1 MYMPS
6 TIRCLVRDSKR
17 KRILWTKRLGL
28 FIGIGLALMAQ
39 IAMSQDSLIE
49 EIRTVREKDRSANIL
64 INDLITKYVPIGTN
78 IEVAQSILEKHAFK
92 CTKEPER
99 SSADGKTSKLLYC
112 NYDFRKWYNFGFG
125 DEVAVYFFSEDRM
138 VRRISARLLYEAL

>member
-1 MYMPS
+1 MHTPS
-6 TIRCLVRDSKR
+6 TIRCLVRNSKR
-17 KRILWTKRLGL
+17 KKILWTKRLGL
-28 FIGIGLALMAQ
+28 FIGIGLASMVH

-49 EIRTVREKDRSANIL
+49 EIKMVREKDRSANIL

-92 CTKEPER
+92 CAAEPER
-99 SSADGKTSKLLYC
+99 SSADGKISKLVGC

-125 DEVAVYFFSEDRM
+125 DEVVVYFFSEDRI
-138 VRRISARLLYEAL
+138 VRKISARLLYEAL